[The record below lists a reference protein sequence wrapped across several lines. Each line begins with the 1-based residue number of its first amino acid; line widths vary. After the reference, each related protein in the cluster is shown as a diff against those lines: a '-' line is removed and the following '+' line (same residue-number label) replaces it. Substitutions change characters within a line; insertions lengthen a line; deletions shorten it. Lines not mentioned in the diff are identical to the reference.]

1 MKVRIT
7 YCKPCQF
14 WGQALHDAQDIY
26 RGHGKEVEN
35 LELVAGDNGVYTIEV
50 DGTEVFSK
58 DKAERFPDDGE
69 AKELVSA
76 G

>member
-7 YCKPCQF
+7 YCQPCQF

-26 RGHGKEVEN
+26 RAHGKQIES
-35 LELVAGDNGVYTIEV
+35 LELVAGENGVYRIEV
-50 DGTEVFSK
+50 DGNEVFSK
-58 DKAERFPDDGE
+58 EKAERFPDDGE
-69 AKELVSA
+69 AHELVAS